1 MKPTPTLAT
10 LEGFSLSPGAI
21 QVIPSAAE
29 YRSCLLERIAAAQRR
44 IVIVALYLQADEA
57 GQEILDALYRA
68 KAERPTL
75 DIVVVVDWFRAQRG
89 LMGQARQPGN
99 AAWYNTERGRH
110 ALEVP
115 IHGVP
120 VQSRELFGV
129 LHLKGSIIDDSVL
142 YTGASLNNVYLH
154 RFDRY
159 RLDRYHL
166 LDSKPL
172 ADAMANLVYSVLD
185 SRATHRLDLPQ
196 LPATRTLR
204 DDIRLLRARLRDTHY
219 DAAAQP
225 PGPGLKVTPLLGV
238 GRHNPLN
245 RVICELLAA
254 SQTRITLCTPYFNP
268 PKVLLREIER
278 ALQRGVTVDIIVGDK
293 TANDF
298 YVAPD
303 EKFSASAVLPYLYEN
318 NLRAFARRHQ
328 LSIIR
333 RRLNLLLWNDPGH
346 SFHAKGIWV
355 DQRYTLLT
363 GNNLN
368 PRGFSLDLENALLID
383 DPQGEWQ
390 AQRDAELAALKTGVQ
405 RISLFTELEAA
416 RSYPTMVRRVLRR
429 LRYTRLERLLKRM
442 L

>member
-1 MKPTPTLAT
+1 MKPALTLAT
-10 LEGFSLSPGAI
+10 LEGFTLSAQAI
-21 QVIPSAAE
+21 QVIPSAAA
-29 YRSCLLERIAAAQRR
+29 YRACLLERIASAQRR
-44 IVIVALYLQADEA
+44 IVIVALYVQEDEA

-68 KAERPTL
+68 KAARPTL

-89 LMGQARQPGN
+89 LMGQGKQPGN
-99 AAWYNTERGRH
+99 AAWYNAERARH

-115 IHGVP
+115 IYGVP

-129 LHLKGSIIDDSVL
+129 LHLKGSVIDDSVI

-154 RFDRY
+154 RFDKY
-159 RLDRYHL
+159 RLDRYHV
-166 LDSKPL
+166 LDCKPL
-172 ADAMANLVYSVLD
+172 ADSMAELVYNVLD
-185 SRATHRLDLPQ
+185 SHATHRLDLPE
-196 LPATRTLR
+196 LPATRVLR
-204 DDIRLLRARLRDTHY
+204 DDIRQLRARLRETQY
-219 DAAAQP
+219 TITATQP
-225 PGPGLKVTPLLGV
+225 AHGLKVTPLLGV

-245 RVICELLAA
+245 RVICELVAA
-254 SQTRITLCTPYFNP
+254 SQTHITLCTPYFNP

-298 YVAPD
+298 YLAPD
-303 EKFSASAVLPYLYEN
+303 QKFSASGVLPYLYEN

-328 LSIIR
+328 VAIIR

-346 SFHAKGIWV
+346 SYHAKGIWV

-383 DPQGEWQ
+383 DPHGEWLT
-390 AQRDAELAALKTGVQ
+390 QRNAELTALKADVQ

-416 RSYPTMVRRVLRR
+416 RSYPKLVRRFLRR
-429 LRYTRLERLLKRM
+429 LRYTRLERLLQRM